1 MPESNAAVW
10 VASDFSPAS
19 DEAVRQADAWATR
32 TGRPLVACHVL
43 PELLRVNPL
52 FPERAQ
58 AQQEAIGALQ
68 EHAHARLQRQV
79 MTCTRRETGSFETY
93 VEVGQAPSAL
103 VRMAERGGMHLL
115 VVGAE
120 AHGGLGSTAR
130 RVMHYAPV
138 SVLVARPGGA
148 RGHVLA
154 ATDLSDPA
162 VPAVEAGALE
172 ARLRGARLTVL
183 HCLEM
188 PVPPLVDTAM
198 GFPAWAAYSDAELQA
213 WRESGRQKLEAMVA
227 GHVGVVDLRCESG
240 DAARVILEVASQESS
255 EVVVVGSHG
264 HSGLR
269 RVLLGS
275 VAERVAEEAPAPVL
289 VVRLSRS

>member
-10 VASDFSPAS
+10 VASDFSSAS

-32 TGRPLVACHVL
+32 IGRPLVACHVL

-58 AQQEAIGALQ
+58 AQQESLDALR
-68 EHAHARLQRQV
+68 EHVLAKLERQMLTV
-79 MTCTRRETGSFETY
+79 TRRQPGEFQTV

-103 VRMAERGGMHLL
+103 VRLAEREAMHLL
-115 VVGAE
+115 VIGAE
-120 AHGGLGSTAR
+120 AGHGLGSTAR

-138 SVLVARPGGA
+138 SVLVARPVA
-148 RGHVLA
+148 HPGHVLA

-162 VPAVEAGALE
+162 VPAVEAGVLE
-172 ARLRGARLTVL
+172 ARVRGARLTVL

-198 GFPAWAAYSDAELQA
+198 GFPAWASYTERELQG
-213 WRESGRQKLEAMVA
+213 WRESGRQRLEAMVA
-227 GHVGVVDLRCESG
+227 GHAGVMDLRCELGEASQ
-240 DAARVILEVASQESS
+240 VILETAVAERS
-255 EVVVVGSHG
+255 ELVVVGSHG
-264 HSGLR
+264 HSGIR

-275 VAERVAEEAPAPVL
+275 VAERVVEEVQAPVL
-289 VVRLSRS
+289 VVRLKG